1 MHSLLFA
8 ALETFSLILL
18 RKKNIQKRKRVI
30 TFSDYL
36 LCESANSAT
45 HGVTVWSST
54 SFTQFQIMYCIC
66 LFYFVCSIF
75 EGFQLS
81 SHHPCAVP
89 VYPGLQYCDLLQ
101 IIVLKLFLFSFGAW
115 VEGRSATFWV
125 GSVKRALRHPLFQS
139 GLLWLH
145 PFGPM
150 QPGRPPKCIWGALS
164 EALTGS
170 RRPAEASISCCIV
183 HY

>member
-8 ALETFSLILL
+8 ALETFSLMLL
-18 RKKNIQKRKRVI
+18 RKKKIQKRKRVI

-36 LCESANSAT
+36 LCESASSAA
-45 HGVTVWSST
+45 HGVSLFDLPPVLHN
-54 SFTQFQIMYCIC
+54 FRLCIAYVF
-66 LFYFVCSIF
+66 FYFVCSIF

-101 IIVLKLFLFSFGAW
+101 IIVLKLLLFSFGAW

-139 GLLWLH
+139 RLLWLH

-150 QPGRPPKCIWGALS
+150 QPGRPPMHLRSSQWSPNRK
-164 EALTGS
+164 
-170 RRPAEASISCCIV
+170 
-183 HY
+183 